1 MELQKKIEQARA
13 FLEAAAFQV
22 SAGNEL
28 PDAHRNIVKALVS
41 LEEMERMFKTEN
53 PAGNNELQEVS
64 KVSRRLKLWAKRP
77 EQMNTKILKA
87 FLALSIDGQQPVT
100 ESQLKAEVGEANFD
114 INFVQMK
121 NIAEKNHGKVF
132 EVTGDKVTIWPPV
145 SAAVEEFRRAVVAR

>member
-1 MELQKKIEQARA
+1 MKIDEMFTQARG

-28 PDAHRNIVKALVS
+28 PEAHRNIVKALVS
-41 LEEMERMFKTEN
+41 LEEMERMLKSEN
-53 PAGNNELQEVS
+53 PAVNDELQEVS

-77 EQMNTKILKA
+77 TQMNTRILKA
-87 FLALSIDGQQPVT
+87 FVSLSSDEQLPVT
-100 ESQLKAEVGEANFD
+100 EAQLKAEVGEENFD

-145 SAAVEEFRRAVVAR
+145 TAAVDEFRRTIFSK

>member
-1 MELQKKIEQARA
+1 
-13 FLEAAAFQV
+13 
-22 SAGNEL
+22 
-28 PDAHRNIVKALVS
+28 
-41 LEEMERMFKTEN
+41 MFKTEN
-53 PAGNNELQEVS
+53 PAGNDELQEVS

-145 SAAVEEFRRAVVAR
+145 STAVEEFRRAVVAR